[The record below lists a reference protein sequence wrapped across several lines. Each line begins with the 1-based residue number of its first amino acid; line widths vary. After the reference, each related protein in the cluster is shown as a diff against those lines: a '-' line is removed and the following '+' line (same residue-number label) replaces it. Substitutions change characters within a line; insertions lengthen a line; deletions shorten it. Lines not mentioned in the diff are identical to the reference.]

1 MKQRSRVPPVTDY
14 REYAFSKRELVAQII
29 RQMLF
34 MGMTAYL
41 FYDSVLAWLLLMPLS
56 ALSLKKKRAALCR
69 QRKQRLESEF
79 REVILSVSSNLQAGY
94 SVENAF
100 REAVRDIV
108 LLYGKASLMAE
119 ELKLLIRRLDNN
131 EQLEDILMNL
141 ATRSGVRD
149 ISDFADVFQI
159 AKRSG
164 GELRAVI
171 ANTVQIISEKQEVR
185 REIQT
190 VMSEKKL
197 ELTIM
202 RYIPFFIV
210 FYISITSKGYFES
223 LYHNLFGWLTMT
235 AGLGIYAAAC
245 LLSEKILNIEI

>member
-14 REYAFSKRELVAQII
+14 REYAFSKRELVVQII

-56 ALSLKKKRAALCR
+56 VLSLKKKRAALCQ

-100 REAVRDIV
+100 REAIRDIV

-210 FYISITSKGYFES
+210 FYISITSKGYFEG